1 MTPSPSNDH
10 NSADN
15 AAPPVQ
21 GVSALQKQ
29 LAGAGLEGSGEANT
43 ERPAQQ
49 PERRQERQER
59 QGAEAS
65 RIFIDQANEVLRLQ
79 QRLAEAEQALKA
91 VKAAQQQQ
99 APAAPQ
105 QQASHAPPAQQ
116 QRGPRQKQGHPRRG
130 KKQSR
135 YGRPAQLTQQAAVNL
150 ANAAARIADKHGFKP
165 YQRSLKKPFKGAS
178 SKQQQEP
185 MQA

>member
-10 NSADN
+10 NS

-105 QQASHAPPAQQ
+105 QQASHAPPAQL

-135 YGRPAQLTQQAAVNL
+135 YGRPAQLTPQAAVNL
-150 ANAAARIADKHGFKP
+150 ANAAARISDKHGFKRP
-165 YQRSLKKPFKGAS
+165 SRSPSRELALS
-178 SKQQQEP
+178 SSRSP
-185 MQA
+185 CRPNNCAL